1 MKMSNKQIAEIVGV
15 VAVVLSLL
23 FLTFE
28 IRQSNKIATA
38 SAEGETR
45 EWAREV
51 RTRIAENPE
60 FASLMLKL
68 RDAGSELSPSDEE
81 RAYAYAVQYIAV
93 WSQTNA
99 AFENGVLSEYSFNIN
114 STDIGVNMTRYPGLV
129 KFYAEAAKDYKFVPG
144 TSRMWDVLLDELSQ
158 RGYEIN

>member
-1 MKMSNKQIAEIVGV
+1 MTITNKQIIEIVGLI
-15 VAVVLSLL
+15 AVVFSLL
-23 FLTFE
+23 FLSFE

-60 FASLMLKL
+60 YASLMLKL
-68 RDAGSELSPSDEE
+68 RNDNNELSPLEEE
-81 RAYAYAVQYIAV
+81 RAYAHAVQYISV
-93 WSQTNA
+93 WSQANA
-99 AFENGVLSEYSFNIN
+99 AFENGVLSDYSFGIN
-114 STDIGVNMTRYPGLV
+114 LRDIGLNMSRYPGLV
-129 KFYAEAAKDYKFVPG
+129 KFFAMGATDYGFQYG
-144 TSRMWDVLLDELSQ
+144 TSRMWDSLLDELSE

>member
-1 MKMSNKQIAEIVGV
+1 MTITNKQIIEIVGII
-15 VAVVLSLL
+15 AVVLSLL

-60 FASLMLKL
+60 YASLMLKL
-68 RDAGSELSPSDEE
+68 KSENEELSPLEEE
-81 RAYAYAVQYIAV
+81 RAYAHAIQYISV
-93 WSQTNA
+93 WSQSNA
-99 AFENGVLSEYSFNIN
+99 AFENGVLSEYSFGIN
-114 STDIGVNMTRYPGLV
+114 LKDIGVNMSRYPGLV
-129 KFYAEAAKDYKFVPG
+129 EFFAKGAEDYGFEYG
-144 TSRMWDVLLDELSQ
+144 TSRMWDTLLDELSE
-158 RGYEIN
+158 RGYKFN